1 MNRQPQT
8 AAPLLDGVPDG
19 GGNWIARA
27 GPDGGI
33 HGDIDGDID
42 GGIRAPEAE
51 HHRPLKILILAL
63 NSAPDLVGAGKATG
77 EMAAWLAGRGHRV
90 EVIAAPPYYP
100 GWQVAEGYSAAG
112 YRRELQDRVSVVRC
126 PTYVPRR
133 PTGLRRVLHHL
144 SFAISSLP
152 AVVGRALAGRPDVV
166 LTVAPSILA
175 APNAW
180 LAARLSG
187 AAAWLHVQD
196 LELDAAVELGLLGP
210 RRRHGWAAALE
221 TRLLRRFDRVT
232 TIGPGMAARLADKG
246 VDPMHLGVLANWVDC
261 GAIRP
266 LPAREVSRSAFG
278 LPAEAFVALYSG
290 SLGEKQGLDVLID
303 AAERLVHR
311 RDLHIAVFGDGPARR
326 RLLDAAAQL
335 PNLTVGPLVPP
346 ARLNDLLNCA
356 DAHVLPQAAGIDDL
370 VLPSKLTHMLA
381 SGRPVIAA
389 APGDG
394 QLADLIEDCGLRLDA
409 NAGAGFAWAIDRLAG
424 DPVLC
429 RSLGRS
435 ARERAVERLD
445 RNSVLARLERA
456 LHDAHAP
463 VAARART

>member
-1 MNRQPQT
+1 
-8 AAPLLDGVPDG
+8 
-19 GGNWIARA
+19 
-27 GPDGGI
+27 
-33 HGDIDGDID
+33 
-42 GGIRAPEAE
+42 
-51 HHRPLKILILAL
+51 
-63 NSAPDLVGAGKATG
+63 
-77 EMAAWLAGRGHRV
+77 
-90 EVIAAPPYYP
+90 
-100 GWQVAEGYSAAG
+100 
-112 YRRELQDRVSVVRC
+112 
-126 PTYVPRR
+126 
-133 PTGLRRVLHHL
+133 
-144 SFAISSLP
+144 
-152 AVVGRALAGRPDVV
+152 
-166 LTVAPSILA
+166 
-175 APNAW
+175 
-180 LAARLSG
+180 
-187 AAAWLHVQD
+187 
-196 LELDAAVELGLLGP
+196 
-210 RRRHGWAAALE
+210 
-221 TRLLRRFDRVT
+221 
-232 TIGPGMAARLADKG
+232 MAARLADKG

-266 LPAREVSRSAFG
+266 LPAREVSRSPFG

-356 DAHVLPQAAGIDDL
+356 DAHVLPQAAGIQDL

-389 APGDG
+389 APADG
-394 QLADLIEDCGLRLDA
+394 QLAALVEDCGLRLDA
-409 NAGAGFAWAIDRLAG
+409 NAGASFAWAIERLAG

-456 LHDAHAP
+456 LHDALAP
-463 VAARART
+463 VAGRART

>member
-1 MNRQPQT
+1 MGMDRQPRA
-8 AAPLLDGVPDG
+8 AAPLLDGGPAAPHDG
-19 GGNWIARA
+19 TGWSERA
-27 GPDGGI
+27 GGW
-33 HGDIDGDID
+33 H
-42 GGIRAPEAE
+42 APAAPA
-51 HHRPLKILILAL
+51 RPSLKILILAL
-63 NSAPDLVGAGKATG
+63 NSAPDLVGAGKVTG
-77 EMAAWLAGRGHRV
+77 EMASWLAGRGHRV

-100 GWQVAEGYSAAG
+100 GWRLADGYSAWA
-112 YRRELQDRVSVVRC
+112 YRRESAGAVSVLRC

-144 SFAISSLP
+144 SFALSSLP
-152 AVVGRALAGRPDVV
+152 ATVGRALASRPDVV
-166 LTVAPSILA
+166 LTVAPSILS

-196 LELDAAVELGLLGP
+196 LELDAAVELGLLASD
-210 RRRHGWAAALE
+210 RKRGWAATLE
-221 TRLLRRFDRVT
+221 AQLLRRFDRVT
-232 TIGPGMAARLADKG
+232 TIGSAMADRLASKG

-261 GAIRP
+261 RTIRP
-266 LPAREVSRSAFG
+266 LPANEVSRAAFG
-278 LPAEAFVALYSG
+278 LPADAFLALYAG
-290 SLGEKQGLDVLID
+290 SLGEKQGLDVLVD

-326 RLLDAAAQL
+326 RLLEAAAQL
-335 PNLTVGPLVPP
+335 PNLTVGPLVPA

-356 DAHVLPQAAGIDDL
+356 DAHLLPQAAGIDDL

-381 SGRPVIAA
+381 SGRPVISA
-389 APGDG
+389 APAGG
-394 QLADLIEDCGLRLDA
+394 QLATLVADCGLRLEA
-409 NAGAGFAWAIDRLAG
+409 NDGAGFARGIDRLAG

-445 RNSVLARLERA
+445 RNAVLQRLERA
-456 LHDAHAP
+456 LFD
-463 VAARART
+463 ARADSAVRVAG